1 MRASTQYDN
10 IHGSGVSSAISFS
23 CLHGGGPPTN
33 ATATPI
39 LRNITVQ
46 NMALT
51 GVVGDGYG
59 VTGRTTCAYIQTL
72 QESPID
78 GLFLKNVS
86 IAGSCNAAF
95 ACNSFSR
102 TDVGARGERKNYE
115 LYANGSATDVNIN
128 GASGIGSPVHCH
140 FLNQPP
146 APTPTP
152 PSPARVCA
160 VTRNV
165 GCFNDTTADQQ
176 QALLPTYIASLH
188 DHVTLEGCAAA
199 CDANGGAGASV
210 VAGIRDGNHCYCG
223 PKAALS
229 APTAQALD
237 RPLAECLVPSA
248 ACPCGGSR
256 THGCSCRC
264 SGNFSQRCGAVDRL
278 LAFSFACT
286 PAGVV

>member
-78 GLFLKNVS
+78 GLFLKNIS

-102 TDVGARGERKNYE
+102 TDVGARGERKWGEEEEKYQVI
-115 LYANGSATDVNIN
+115 LISLSSFSLLFMYL
-128 GASGIGSPVHCH
+128 
-140 FLNQPP
+140 FL
-146 APTPTP
+146 
-152 PSPARVCA
+152 V
-160 VTRNV
+160 
-165 GCFNDTTADQQ
+165 
-176 QALLPTYIASLH
+176 L
-188 DHVTLEGCAAA
+188 
-199 CDANGGAGASV
+199 
-210 VAGIRDGNHCYCG
+210 VAF
-223 PKAALS
+223 
-229 APTAQALD
+229 
-237 RPLAECLVPSA
+237 LVLKDDDP
-248 ACPCGGSR
+248 
-256 THGCSCRC
+256 
-264 SGNFSQRCGAVDRL
+264 
-278 LAFSFACT
+278 
-286 PAGVV
+286 